1 MTDMETK
8 VVALRDDDGCEC
20 FRVFVDGKITTPQ
33 FQSAGAAKAYANLIE
48 SGYRKPEF
56 RNE

>member
-1 MTDMETK
+1 MKTE
-8 VVALRDDDGCEC
+8 VVALRDDDGDEC

-33 FQSAGAAKAYANLIE
+33 FASRGAAQAYAAGIE

-56 RNE
+56 RT